1 MSNYHQLL
9 NQLEELNLKSI
20 KENLPNYLDEIA
32 QSDQSFVES
41 LFELTTQ
48 ELFARKVRQKQQ
60 TLQRAMFPYHKKVSD
75 FDFDFQPKIKK
86 KEILDLMTLRFL
98 DTHENL
104 LFIGNSGV
112 GKTHLA
118 VSVGMACVERGI
130 SCLFITSTEL
140 VNRLSRA
147 HKRGTSATALKKY
160 AGYSVLIIDEIG
172 YLPFSREGSNLLF
185 QLINLRYEK
194 KSTIVTTN
202 IPLSQ
207 WAEIFGNKKLTNALL
222 DRLIHHSK
230 IIQITGPSYRM
241 KSYSEQKTT
250 K

>member
-1 MSNYHQLL
+1 M
-9 NQLEELNLKSI
+9 KG
-20 KENLPNYLDEIA
+20 NLPAYLDEVVK
-32 QSDQSFVES
+32 SEKTLVDS
-41 LFELTTQ
+41 LFELTQLELRFRKNETQ
-48 ELFARKVRQKQQ
+48 KRILK
-60 TLQRAMFPYHKKVSD
+60 RAMFPYHKRLHD

-86 KEILDLMTLRFL
+86 AEIKDLMTLRFL
-98 DTHENL
+98 DTHDNI

-118 VSVGMACVERGI
+118 VSIGMECIDKGL

-147 HKRGTSATALKKY
+147 HKRGTSETMLKKY
-160 AGYSVLIIDEIG
+160 AGYSVLIIDEVG
-172 YLPFSREGSNLLF
+172 YLPFSKEGSNLLF
-185 QLINLRYEK
+185 QLINMRYER
-194 KSTIVTTN
+194 KSTIITTN

-222 DRLIHHSK
+222 DRLVHHSK

-241 KSYSEQKTT
+241 KKYSET
-250 K
+250 KPS